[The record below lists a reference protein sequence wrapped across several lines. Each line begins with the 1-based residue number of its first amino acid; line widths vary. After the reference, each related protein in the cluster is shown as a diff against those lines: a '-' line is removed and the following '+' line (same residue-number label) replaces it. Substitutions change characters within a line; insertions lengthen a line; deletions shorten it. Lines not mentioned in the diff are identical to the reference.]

1 MFQKLNSNK
10 IKTLKLPKFR
20 DRVTNKLVMRI
31 IPAID
36 IIEGKCVR
44 LTKGDYDTKKIYNEN
59 PQEVAKEFQDAG
71 IEYLHVVDLDGAKA
85 SHIVNYKVLEQIA
98 TKTNLNIDFGGGLK
112 SNEDLRIAFESGAN
126 QITGGSIAV
135 KNPQVF
141 EGWIQLYGSD
151 KIILGADC
159 NNEKIAISGW
169 QEESELEV
177 IPFIRDYQAKGIQY
191 TICTDISKDGML
203 QGPSFGLYERILN
216 EVQDIKLIASG
227 GISQFVELPKLAALG
242 CEGVIIGKAI
252 YENRI
257 SLKELENYILQ
268 S

>member
-1 MFQKLNSNK
+1 
-10 IKTLKLPKFR
+10 
-20 DRVTNKLVMRI
+20 MRI

-44 LTKGDYDTKKIYNEN
+44 LTKGDYNTKIIYNEN
-59 PQEVAKEFQDAG
+59 PLEVALAFEDAG

-85 SHIVNYKVLEQIA
+85 SHIVNYKILEQIA
-98 TKTNLNIDFGGGLK
+98 SKTNLKIDFGGGLK
-112 SNEDLRIAFESGAN
+112 SDEDLHIAFESGAN

-135 KNPQVF
+135 KNTSIF
-141 EGWIQLYGSD
+141 ENWIATFGAD

-159 NNEKIAISGW
+159 THEKIAVSGW
-169 QEESELEV
+169 QEESKLNV
-177 IPFIRDYQAKGIQY
+177 IPFIQNYQSKGIHY
-191 TICTDISKDGML
+191 VICTDISKDGML
-203 QGPSFGLYERILN
+203 QGPSFDLYKRILT
-216 EVQDIKLIASG
+216 QASDIKLIASG
-227 GISQFVELPKLAALG
+227 GISTFHEIPQLAKLG

-257 SLKELENYILQ
+257 SLKELENYIIT